1 MESHPRVPIDKNM
14 TLKNAQIIKKQN
26 VWRFVRHNNKITIAA
41 RRQTMRARMCQI
53 SAKNCGASL
62 KEMSNQIYW
71 LSLFVRNGGS
81 DSSWRPGLIE
91 MWKANDR
98 GRRANNVHLFFFLLL
113 LSVAGSSVWIL
124 LVALVDLSCTFPT
137 PNPCLC
143 AIKAPLSTFEC
154 LPSDFT
160 SAISDSLRQS
170 VELSSR
176 TPCKIVLTFLLLS
189 SNSTH
194 F

>member
-98 GRRANNVHLFFFLLL
+98 GRRANNVHLFFFFCYYS
-113 LSVAGSSVWIL
+113 LSQDPRSGFYSWHLSICPAHFPLQIRVCARLKRRLARLNAFHPIL
-124 LVALVDLSCTFPT
+124 PPQFRIPWDNQWS
-137 PNPCLC
+137 
-143 AIKAPLSTFEC
+143 
-154 LPSDFT
+154 
-160 SAISDSLRQS
+160 
-170 VELSSR
+170 
-176 TPCKIVLTFLLLS
+176 FLLAPPAKLQI
-189 SNSTH
+189 TRWEI
-194 F
+194 